1 MTNAGEPALTTDA
14 VSPQSGPREQRRERI
29 AVVGAGVSGLTAAYL
44 LAKRH
49 DVTLLESEPRL
60 GGHAHT
66 HTIETPAGDVRV
78 DSGFIV
84 HNDRTYPL
92 LRRLFAELGVQARNT
107 EMSMSIRD
115 DASGIEYAGGRGVK
129 GFIARPRQLLDRNF
143 VAMLR
148 SVTRFHTLARTFL
161 AATND
166 EDTTTYGEFIR
177 AGDFPESFTRLYAVP
192 LVACV
197 WSSGGE
203 QALDYPARYLFRF
216 LDHHGMLSVGDS
228 PQWMTVVGGS
238 RSYVDAIAQ
247 QLPSVR
253 SGDPVT
259 AVLRG
264 PDGVQVRT
272 RSGRAEDFDR
282 IVLAL
287 HSDDALEV
295 LADATPLEKDVLGAF
310 RYAQNETVLHRDGS
324 LMPRAR
330 LARSAW
336 NYLVEA
342 DRSRGP
348 VVTYWMNRLQGLPQ
362 DQPFYVT
369 LNATDRID
377 PASVLATMQYRHPLY
392 DVDAVRA
399 QRRLPELTTARTTFA
414 GAYHG
419 WGFHEDGCRSGVDA
433 AAAFGVTW

>member
-1 MTNAGEPALTTDA
+1 MTMTPD
-14 VSPQSGPREQRRERI
+14 RI

-44 LAKRH
+44 LAREH
-49 DVTLLESEPRL
+49 DVTLFESEPRL

-66 HTIETPAGDVRV
+66 HTLETASGDLRV

-92 LRRLFAELGVQARNT
+92 LRRLFAELGVEARDT

-115 DASGIEYAGGRGVK
+115 EATGTEYAGGRGLK
-129 GFIARPRQLLDRNF
+129 GFVARPRQLLDRDF

-148 SVTRFHTLARTFL
+148 SVTRFHTLAHTFL
-161 AATND
+161 EQTDD

-177 AGDFPESFTRLYAVP
+177 DAGFTESFTRLYAVP

-197 WSSGGE
+197 WSSGSEEAMG
-203 QALDYPARYLFRF
+203 YPARYLFRF
-216 LDHHGMLSVGDS
+216 LEHHGMLSVGDS

-238 RSYVDAIAQ
+238 RTYVDAIAAR
-247 QLPSVR
+247 LPAVR

-259 AVLRG
+259 AVSRT
-264 PDGVQVRT
+264 PDGVELRT
-272 RSGRAEDFDR
+272 RSGRTERVDR
-282 IVLAL
+282 VVLAL
-287 HSDDALEV
+287 HADDALGI
-295 LADATPLEKDVLGAF
+295 LTDATPAEKEVLGAF
-310 RYAQNETVLHRDGS
+310 RYSQNETVLHRDGS

-330 LARSAW
+330 LARSSW
-336 NYLVEA
+336 NYLVGTDPA
-342 DRSRGP
+342 QGA
-348 VVTYWMNRLQGLPQ
+348 VVTYWMNRLQGLPR
-362 DQPFYVT
+362 DEPFYVT

-377 PASVLATMQYRHPLY
+377 PAKVVATMHYRHPLY

-399 QRRLPELTTARTTFA
+399 QRRLPTLATERTAFA

-419 WGFHEDGCRSGVDA
+419 WGFHEDGCRSGVEA
-433 AAAFGVTW
+433 AAAFGVHW